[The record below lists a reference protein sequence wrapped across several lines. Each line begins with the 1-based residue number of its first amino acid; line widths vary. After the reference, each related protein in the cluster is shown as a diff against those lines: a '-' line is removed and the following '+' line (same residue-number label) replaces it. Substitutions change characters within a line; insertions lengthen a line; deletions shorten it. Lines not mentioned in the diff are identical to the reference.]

1 VRITSRSIWFAI
13 LLVSVALAG
22 ASRAA
27 AQEQDQDSTILM
39 PDQSAAKAKQ
49 MLRQVVETL
58 GGNAYLNV
66 KDVTCTGRLSQFGH
80 SGELNGYEHFI
91 DYAKPPEK
99 DRTENLPKRNLI
111 DVFNGEKGWVLDR
124 GGVSDAPESTLAKV
138 ADDQKK
144 DIDNILRHRL
154 DDKDIIFR
162 YAGPDLVD
170 LKEVDWVEL
179 VDKDNRTIR
188 IAIVKATHLPS
199 RKVVTTRDP
208 NTRLRTEE
216 VEYYSL
222 YHPIDGV
229 MTPFQITRE
238 RNNIKV
244 YQVFFDKCDYNTNL
258 ADSLFTKESLDERW
272 QVVGKKK
279 INKDK
284 KDAEKSSD
292 SNKTGTSH
300 N

>member
-1 VRITSRSIWFAI
+1 MRITSRKIGFAI
-13 LLVSVALAG
+13 FLTGISLAG
-22 ASRAA
+22 TFRAA
-27 AQEQDQDSTILM
+27 AQEQDQDTNVLM

-49 MLRQVVETL
+49 LLQQAIETL

-80 SGELNGYEHFI
+80 SGELNGYETFI
-91 DYAKPPEK
+91 DYAKPPDK

-111 DVFNGEKGWVLDR
+111 DVFNGDKGWVLDR
-124 GGVSDAPESTLAKV
+124 GGVSDAPETTLAKV

-154 DDKDIIFR
+154 NDKDIIFR

-188 IAIVKATHLPS
+188 IAIAKATHLPV
-199 RKVVTTRDP
+199 RKIVTTRDP

-222 YHPIDGV
+222 FHPIDGV
-229 MTPFQITRE
+229 MTPFQITRD

-244 YQVFFDKCDYNTNL
+244 YQAFFDKCDYNTNIP
-258 ADSLFTKESLDERW
+258 DSFFTKESLEERW
-272 QVVGKKK
+272 QKVGKKK

-284 KDAEKSSD
+284 KAADKSSD
-292 SNKTGTSH
+292 SSKTGTSH

>member
-1 VRITSRSIWFAI
+1 MRITSRKIGFAI
-13 LLVSVALAG
+13 FLTGISLAG
-22 ASRAA
+22 TFRAA
-27 AQEQDQDSTILM
+27 AQEQDQDTNVLM

-49 MLRQVVETL
+49 LLQQAIETL

-80 SGELNGYEHFI
+80 SGELNGYETFI
-91 DYAKPPEK
+91 DYSKPPDK

-111 DVFNGEKGWVLDR
+111 DVFNGDKGWVLDR
-124 GGVSDAPESTLAKV
+124 GGVSDAPETTLAKV
-138 ADDQKK
+138 IDDQKK

-154 DDKDIIFR
+154 NDKDIIFR

-188 IAIVKATHLPS
+188 IAIAKATHLPV
-199 RKVVTTRDP
+199 RKIVTTRDP

-222 YHPIDGV
+222 FHPIDGV
-229 MTPFQITRE
+229 MTPFQITRD

-244 YQVFFDKCDYNTNL
+244 YQAFFDKCDYNTNIP
-258 ADSLFTKESLDERW
+258 DSFFTKESLEERW
-272 QVVGKKK
+272 QKVGKKK

-284 KDAEKSSD
+284 KAADKSSD
-292 SNKTGTSH
+292 SGKTGTSH

>member
-1 VRITSRSIWFAI
+1 VRINSRPIWFAI
-13 LLVSVALAG
+13 FLAG
-22 ASRAA
+22 LSLAGLQRAT
-27 AQEQDQDSTILM
+27 AQEQDTTVLM

-49 MLRQVVETL
+49 MLQQVIETL

-66 KDVTCTGRLSQFGH
+66 KDVTCVGRLSQFGH
-80 SGELNGYEHFI
+80 SGELNGYETFI
-91 DYAKPPEK
+91 DYSKPPDK

-111 DVFNGEKGWVLDR
+111 DVFNGDKGWVLDR
-124 GGVSDAPESTLAKV
+124 GGVSDAPEATLAQV

-154 DDKDIIFR
+154 NDKDIIFR

-188 IAIVKATHLPS
+188 IAIAKSTHLPV

-216 VEYYSL
+216 IEYYSL
-222 YHPIDGV
+222 YHSIDGV

-238 RNNIKV
+238 RNNFKV
-244 YQVFFDKCDYNTNL
+244 YQAFFDKCDYNTNL
-258 ADSLFTKESLDERW
+258 SDSLFTKESLEERW
-272 QVVGKKK
+272 QKVGKKK

-284 KDAEKSSD
+284 KSS
-292 SNKTGTSH
+292 SSTSSSK